1 MGRAPAFWTDEN
13 LQLLQEHFVPVS
25 VHTAD
30 QDRQDA
36 VGQFCRDA
44 GLDLMKWEVRRFC
57 VTAGGKVLES
67 GGMDFDLR
75 GALARWK
82 ALPESER
89 APGALQV
96 GDLARIDARR
106 ASPLPPPGGLILK
119 VHTRAF
125 MRDGEGRLRTLTGS
139 DLCYDEAGKDT
150 EETRKNR
157 SAQGNTIPQAHPD
170 HLWLTGAEWKSL
182 IPADPRI
189 GDKFP
194 MPAAIAE
201 RILRFHLNPLRVYGR
216 FGPDALERKE
226 VRAGEL
232 NLTVEAAEPTQV
244 RLRLDGFARLGQ
256 DPPAAVAQGKIASL
270 TLWGYA
276 PRVLGFLEYDPRR
289 RAFTRFDVVAL
300 GDHFGRFGNSTVS
313 ASRLG
318 LQPLGISF
326 ELVQGD
332 RPADL
337 VPPGRI
343 QTSEE
348 YFELKK

>member
-13 LQLLQEHFVPVS
+13 LRMIQEQFVPVS
-25 VHTAD
+25 ISTSE
-30 QDRQDA
+30 QGRQDA

-67 GGMDFDLR
+67 GGMGFDLR
-75 GALARWK
+75 GALAKWK

-89 APGALQV
+89 APGAVQV
-96 GDLARIDARR
+96 GKLVQIDAPR
-106 ASPLPPPGGLILK
+106 SGPLAPPGGLILK
-119 VHTRAF
+119 VYTRAF
-125 MRDGEGRLRTLTGS
+125 MRDGEGRLRILTGK
-139 DLCYDEAGKDT
+139 DLCYDEEGKDT
-150 EETRKNR
+150 EETRKQR
-157 SAQGNTIPQAHPD
+157 SSQGDTISQAHPD
-170 HLWLTGAEWKSL
+170 HLWLTEAEWKSL
-182 IPADPRI
+182 MPATPRI

-201 RILRFHLNPLRVYGR
+201 RILRFHLNPLRIYGR

-232 NLTVEAAEPTQV
+232 NLTVEAAGPEQV

-256 DPPAAVAQGKIASL
+256 DPPAAVAQGRIASL
-270 TLWGYA
+270 TLWGYE
-276 PRVLGFLEYDPRR
+276 PRVLGYLEYDPRR
-289 RAFTRFDVVAL
+289 RAFTRFDAVAL
-300 GDHFGRFGNSTVS
+300 GDHFGRFGSSTVS
-313 ASRLG
+313 ASRVG

-343 QTSEE
+343 QRSEE